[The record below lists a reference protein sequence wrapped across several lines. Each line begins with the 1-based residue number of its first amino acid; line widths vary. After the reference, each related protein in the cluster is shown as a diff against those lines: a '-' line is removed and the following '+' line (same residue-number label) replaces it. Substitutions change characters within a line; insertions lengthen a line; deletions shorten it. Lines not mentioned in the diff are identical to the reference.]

1 MNQELIT
8 RAAEILRDA
17 TFTAILTGAGIGRP
31 SGIPDFR
38 SESGLW
44 SKDDPMEAASM
55 RTFLTNPQRFYDWLR
70 PLMDMM
76 LAAEPNPA
84 HLALAELERMDKLQA
99 VITQNIDYLHQRAGS
114 HKVYELHGNINT
126 ASCLKTGER
135 ISIEP
140 LIDEVRAGNVPR
152 DPDGNPYKPD
162 IVLFGEALPEHALI
176 QSHVAAER
184 SKAFLVVGTSLE
196 VYPAASLPMI
206 AAQNGA
212 RMMVV
217 NLGETYMDQQAE
229 VVIRDDVATA
239 LPAIVAALKE
249 MV

>member
-8 RAAEILRDA
+8 RAAEILHEA
-17 TFTAILTGAGIGRP
+17 SSAAVLTGAGIGRP

-84 HLALAELERMDKLQA
+84 HVALAELERMGKLQT
-99 VITQNIDYLHQRAGS
+99 VVTQNIDYLHQRAGS
-114 HKVYELHGNINT
+114 HNVYELHGNINT
-126 ASCLKTGER
+126 ATCLKTGER
-135 ISIEP
+135 VAIEP
-140 LIDEVRAGNVPR
+140 LIDEVRDGRVPR
-152 DPDGNPYKPD
+152 DPDGHPYKPD
-162 IVLFGEALPEHALI
+162 IVLFGEALPEMALI
-176 QSHVAAER
+176 QSHIAAEH
-184 SKAFLVVGTSLE
+184 SSVFLVVGTSLE
-196 VYPAASLPMI
+196 VYPAASLPMT
-206 AAQNGA
+206 AAQCGA
-212 RMMVV
+212 RIIVV
-217 NLGETYMDQQAE
+217 NLGETYIDQQAE